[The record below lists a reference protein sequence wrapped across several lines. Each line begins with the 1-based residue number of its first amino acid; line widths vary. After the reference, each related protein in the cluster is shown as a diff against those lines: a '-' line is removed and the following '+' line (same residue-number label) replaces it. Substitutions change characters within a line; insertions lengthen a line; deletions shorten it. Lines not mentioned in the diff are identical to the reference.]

1 MAAENSDPSLLLLI
15 PHLSVAGPARQ
26 REEDDVVL
34 RTGGG
39 EGNCAVLEV
48 LGSIKDGTGQADV
61 PVPMP
66 GDAQLSP
73 CRVGTDRTGQT
84 QPLGIRTAQGF
95 PLFPAGEGPTQT

>member
-1 MAAENSDPSLLLLI
+1 MATENSDPSLLLLI

-26 REEDDVVL
+26 REEEDMVL

-39 EGNCAVLEV
+39 EGNCAMLEV
-48 LGSIKDGTGQADV
+48 LGSIRDGTGQADV
-61 PVPMP
+61 PVP

-73 CRVGTDRTGQT
+73 CRVGTDQTGQT

-95 PLFPAGEGPTQT
+95 PLFPAREGPAQT